1 MLGSENLHDEES
13 SENSEDEPI
22 HECPA
27 DVLLTGKAVRS
38 EIKLKDLKPEDRAKF
53 EASMAKEWS
62 SRMKF
67 DAVQELTAEEIAQL
81 PPDTKIIGMR
91 WVHTDKND
99 KPRLLAKALAKRTG
113 KTADQIK
120 KEFPFEA
127 KSRMVVQG
135 CQENDN
141 GIRSDSPTASL
152 LAFNL
157 VCTVAVLQR
166 WILVACDASTA
177 YLQSQGIDRLLIL
190 RAPRPPPPGVAQHAL
205 FRAKGSIYGT
215 KDAGRSWWKKLFRT
229 LRKYR
234 WTMSKIEAALF
245 YLVSGDKLVG
255 VMLSHVDDLL
265 AAGEGSDYEATLMA
279 LEKELYLKVKRQEFR
294 FCGKNVK
301 QKDNTIAVD
310 QFDAIESIDYML
322 LAPAR
327 RKLPNATLTEEE
339 KSNFRALIGQ
349 MGWVTRQS
357 RPDLT
362 VNVSMASQSMG
373 RPTVKDV
380 VELNKAVK
388 MLKET
393 SEAKWRFVASDL
405 TLEGLKSQCGYVVGL
420 TKESITDGSEHPI
433 YLLETYSGSIKRVCR
448 STLAAE
454 SNGFLAGAEAAE
466 YVRMILMEV
475 KYPTERLIDLDREF
489 KKDRVLCFTDA
500 KSLESSIN
508 KDAGISQDKRVRILL
523 AQVKELLGLND
534 YQDDKN
540 LYAIWVDTSQILADV
555 LTKCGCEREPLL
567 SALFNG
573 TWRLEPSDEAQRKKE
588 QIRAG
593 RKTRKEALRKAEGPD
608 KLRGLAGLA
617 VGQVLETR
625 TPVLI
630 KEDNRYVES
639 SIVPLSVKVV
649 LAVAQE
655 QVGEQVSR
663 LAQILLSKIEA
674 IRLITCTGRFSGCYP
689 QGVVDQTM
697 AELCSYING
706 LQGRLNSLGGDDH
719 VCEALFQH
727 GDGGAMLRA
736 IATPLQKFVE
746 LAFPRAAPPALGNFG
761 SRFNFEYFFS
771 ERAKVVLE
779 RGGTVQP
786 ARLSY
791 PPIFSPGGICSMEND
806 DTTQSIG
813 PDVAYVLTKLRQA
826 KDCAWHLLLASS
838 VTMSNFVVNFGA
850 ADGECGSEEDWNA
863 DPANCL
869 TAEGYSAVLVE
880 GDQKFFESLRDRYGN
895 RSDVSMA
902 QEPVE
907 DFFIGY
913 FSRDLVFE
921 YWAGNPSNEIFH
933 GHITVAAFPDVDGS
947 HGAKQSS
954 EYLLAL
960 QMASPED
967 VSWLVRSFHGRPYN
981 AIEASIC
988 SLHPVLSSQTGCL
1001 EENASPSAEN
1011 CALAKRRSPV
1021 LPPLPPA
1028 LPQSVDDKLHSL
1040 ATGSTSLPSPLMLPS
1055 VPRKSSPLMSP
1066 CSQPE
1071 VPELFIQSGA
1081 GTHGIVSPTPTSSG
1095 NERSYCA
1102 VCFETVDSNPAEY
1115 QLTELGGG
1123 VPLTILCGHT
1133 FHARCLSRWC
1143 DSTCPV
1149 CRFQQHPYQT
1159 SSCDVC
1165 GQVEGVHICL
1175 VCGFIGCT
1183 AHPGQGH
1190 AQQHFEATS
1199 HAYALDVNTQHVWDY
1214 AGNGYVHRLL
1224 YNDQDGKMVEHSV
1237 PQDSNESLAISAQ
1250 SVFGGLRWADME
1262 DDDCDKIA
1270 ALFTRASA
1278 VSTSSG
1284 AKKQEAIVGEFN
1296 NLLSSQLTAQRQHFD
1311 ELRQDIEKHAAS
1323 EIEDM
1328 EAQVAT
1334 AKGTADSVHRPG

>member
-1 MLGSENLHDEES
+1 
-13 SENSEDEPI
+13 
-22 HECPA
+22 
-27 DVLLTGKAVRS
+27 
-38 EIKLKDLKPEDRAKF
+38 
-53 EASMAKEWS
+53 EWS
-62 SRMKF
+62 SWMKF

-81 PPDTKIIGMR
+81 PPDTKIIGTR

-229 LRKYR
+229 LKKYR

-245 YLVSGDKLVG
+245 YL
-255 VMLSHVDDLL
+255 
-265 AAGEGSDYEATLMA
+265 ATLMA

-405 TLEGLKSQCGYVVGL
+405 TLEECRVFCFADSSFANGEGLKSQCGYVVGL

-433 YLLETYSGSIKRVCR
+433 CLLETYSGSIKRVCR

-540 LYAIWVDTSQILADV
+540 LYAIWVDTSQMLADV

-573 TWRLEPSDEAQRKKE
+573 TWRREPSDEAQRKKE

-593 RKTRKEALRKAEGPD
+593 RCAQ
-608 KLRGLAGLA
+608 KL
-617 VGQVLETR
+617 
-625 TPVLI
+625 
-630 KEDNRYVES
+630 
-639 SIVPLSVKVV
+639 
-649 LAVAQE
+649 
-655 QVGEQVSR
+655 
-663 LAQILLSKIEA
+663 
-674 IRLITCTGRFSGCYP
+674 F
-689 QGVVDQTM
+689 
-697 AELCSYING
+697 
-706 LQGRLNSLGGDDH
+706 
-719 VCEALFQH
+719 
-727 GDGGAMLRA
+727 
-736 IATPLQKFVE
+736 
-746 LAFPRAAPPALGNFG
+746 
-761 SRFNFEYFFS
+761 
-771 ERAKVVLE
+771 
-779 RGGTVQP
+779 
-786 ARLSY
+786 
-791 PPIFSPGGICSMEND
+791 
-806 DTTQSIG
+806 
-813 PDVAYVLTKLRQA
+813 
-826 KDCAWHLLLASS
+826 
-838 VTMSNFVVNFGA
+838 
-850 ADGECGSEEDWNA
+850 
-863 DPANCL
+863 
-869 TAEGYSAVLVE
+869 
-880 GDQKFFESLRDRYGN
+880 
-895 RSDVSMA
+895 
-902 QEPVE
+902 
-907 DFFIGY
+907 
-913 FSRDLVFE
+913 
-921 YWAGNPSNEIFH
+921 
-933 GHITVAAFPDVDGS
+933 
-947 HGAKQSS
+947 
-954 EYLLAL
+954 
-960 QMASPED
+960 
-967 VSWLVRSFHGRPYN
+967 
-981 AIEASIC
+981 
-988 SLHPVLSSQTGCL
+988 
-1001 EENASPSAEN
+1001 
-1011 CALAKRRSPV
+1011 
-1021 LPPLPPA
+1021 
-1028 LPQSVDDKLHSL
+1028 
-1040 ATGSTSLPSPLMLPS
+1040 
-1055 VPRKSSPLMSP
+1055 
-1066 CSQPE
+1066 
-1071 VPELFIQSGA
+1071 
-1081 GTHGIVSPTPTSSG
+1081 
-1095 NERSYCA
+1095 
-1102 VCFETVDSNPAEY
+1102 
-1115 QLTELGGG
+1115 
-1123 VPLTILCGHT
+1123 
-1133 FHARCLSRWC
+1133 RCLSALLR
-1143 DSTCPV
+1143 
-1149 CRFQQHPYQT
+1149 
-1159 SSCDVC
+1159 
-1165 GQVEGVHICL
+1165 
-1175 VCGFIGCT
+1175 
-1183 AHPGQGH
+1183 APG
-1190 AQQHFEATS
+1190 
-1199 HAYALDVNTQHVWDY
+1199 
-1214 AGNGYVHRLL
+1214 
-1224 YNDQDGKMVEHSV
+1224 
-1237 PQDSNESLAISAQ
+1237 
-1250 SVFGGLRWADME
+1250 
-1262 DDDCDKIA
+1262 
-1270 ALFTRASA
+1270 
-1278 VSTSSG
+1278 
-1284 AKKQEAIVGEFN
+1284 
-1296 NLLSSQLTAQRQHFD
+1296 SSQGSPRTCKGFVKGRFWAHEVTSRQSTLRMAEKRQRRIDSWAGDAPIRMPPADAACQEFLNTSECCSHLQPALAQ
-1311 ELRQDIEKHAAS
+1311 LKP
-1323 EIEDM
+1323 
-1328 EAQVAT
+1328 AT
-1334 AKGTADSVHRPG
+1334 